1 MECVV
6 IENNFLKHSDF
17 GGLANYGQAQ
27 GSLANKMLQDGATP
41 DELSEALAKQARGTH
56 PEGQDPARGLIVAWG
71 NFFGVPLD
79 VVMSNEKMTP
89 EKAAEIVSSGIPTN
103 EGKVIQYVAAKTF
116 LALAKS
122 SSGNKMEN
130 LLPQWSAGEGKYNP
144 KNQGLVTN
152 VEHPVGKFD
161 GKSLPNEK
169 GSISSKKTIKN
180 DVLDNP
186 RVGTGE
192 KGTGSGNKVDQLPN
206 KTVVDIDGKE
216 ISVYSNR
223 NKPTATQEFPSVAKA
238 HGFNDIVDNYAGLA
252 TQTKLKN
259 GATLYQ
265 LPGSLNGVE
274 GRFEWII
281 DPKLDGVSHRMFVT
295 GGTVNGVPSKP

>member
-1 MECVV
+1 MEWVV
-6 IENNFLKHSDF
+6 TDNNALSLPK
-17 GGLANYGQAQ
+17 GMAEYGRAQ
-27 GSLANKMLQDGATP
+27 SSLAMQMLREGATP

-89 EKAAEIVSSGIPTN
+89 EKAAEIVAGGIPTS
-103 EGKVIQYVAAKTF
+103 EAKVMQYVAAKAF
-116 LALAKS
+116 LALAKNPVSGSKAEGS
-122 SSGNKMEN
+122 S
-130 LLPQWSAGEGKYNP
+130 PQWKVGEGKFSP
-144 KNQGLVTN
+144 KDQGTVTN

-161 GKSLPNEK
+161 RKSLPNGKENIA
-169 GSISSKKTIKN
+169 SDKTIKN
-180 DVLDNP
+180 DVLEHQ
-186 RVGTGE
+186 RVGSGE

-216 ISVYSNR
+216 ISVYPNR
-223 NKPTATQEFPSVAKA
+223 SKPTATQEFPSVAKA

-265 LPGSLNGVE
+265 LPGKLNGVE
-274 GRFEWII
+274 GRFEWIV
-281 DPKLDGVSHRMFVT
+281 DPKLGGVSHRMFVT

>member
-1 MECVV
+1 STLAAGLAGGIAGDSTGSTVAGAQAGKNAV
-6 IENNFLKHSDF
+6 ENNALSLPKGMAD
-17 GGLANYGQAQ
+17 YGRAQ
-27 GSLANKMLQDGATP
+27 SSLAMKMYREGATP
-41 DELSEALAKQARGTH
+41 DQLSEELARQTRGTH

-89 EKAAEIVSSGIPTN
+89 EKAASIVASGVPTS
-103 EGKVIQYVAAKTF
+103 EAKVMQYVAAKAF
-116 LALAKS
+116 LSLAKNPM
-122 SSGNKMEN
+122 SGSKTEST
-130 LLPQWSAGEGKYNP
+130 LPQWSAGEGKFNP
-144 KNQGLVTN
+144 KYQGTVTN
-152 VEHPVGKFD
+152 VEHQTGKFD

-169 GSISSKKTIKN
+169 GSIASNKTIKN

-192 KGTGSGNKVDQLPN
+192 KGTGSGNKVDQIPN

-216 ISVYSNR
+216 ISVYPNR
-223 NKPTATQEFPSVAKA
+223 NKPTATQEFPPVAKA

-265 LPGSLNGVE
+265 LPGSL
-274 GRFEWII
+274 RTY
-281 DPKLDGVSHRMFVT
+281 PKRNCHIV
-295 GGTVNGVPSKP
+295 